1 MTLDCLHLGVRSEV
15 SDNNTQIYG
24 QLLSDAFVNL
34 LQSVSVPD
42 GTISII
48 SSLKVLAKQ
57 GMDIKFG
64 LSPWAS
70 IVEREISRCWQLLW
84 SER

>member
-1 MTLDCLHLGVRSEV
+1 MIIDCLHLGIRSEV
-15 SDNNTQIYG
+15 SDNNTPIYG
-24 QLLSDAFVNL
+24 LLLSDAFVNL
-34 LQSVSVPD
+34 LQSVSVPY
-42 GTISII
+42 GTIRII
-48 SSLKVLAKQ
+48 ISLKVLAKQ

-70 IVEREISRCWQLLW
+70 IVEQEMSQGGRALF